1 MFITLFASNI
11 ISIKSWPKIHTVKC
25 DWIYWKIKKILKN
38 FENDGKLLTSSID
51 GAAAGAAAGA
61 VVGADPPVVDGGDT
75 ALIITIIPNKTF
87 GDSTVLYTSFGSLV
101 IKLKS
106 KSDLR
111 LISIPIDG
119 IKFFQLG
126 SSGIL
131 SIPAISASI

>member
-1 MFITLFASNI
+1 MANCFDFDSLI
-11 ISIKSWPKIHTVKC
+11 ISINIIPTNSLILLLTTANNSLINISETLVINPIVNF
-25 DWIYWKIKKILKN
+25 LKN

-111 LISIPIDG
+111 LIN
-119 IKFFQLG
+119 KLMR
-126 SSGIL
+126 
-131 SIPAISASI
+131 